1 MATTEIPTGA
11 DVEVEGAAAPA
22 PTSGVVEAITTARA
36 AFDRGVTRPIAWR
49 EGQLDALV
57 RLLDEGEDRLVEA
70 LAADVGKPRM
80 EGWAMDIGVTA
91 GEVRTIRKNV
101 AKWAKPRRAS
111 VPLTAMPGKAR
122 VQPEPLGTVL
132 IVAPWNYPVQLLI
145 EPLAAAIAAGNAAV
159 VKPSE
164 LAPATSAVLADLL
177 RTYLDDAIQVVE
189 GGPEVATELLEQRW
203 DHIFFTG
210 STRIGQVVAE
220 AAAKHLTPVTVS
232 YTHLT
237 LPTNR
242 EV

>member
-11 DVEVEGAAAPA
+11 DLEVEGAAAPA

-101 AKWAKPRRAS
+101 AKWAK
-111 VPLTAMPGKAR
+111 
-122 VQPEPLGTVL
+122 
-132 IVAPWNYPVQLLI
+132 
-145 EPLAAAIAAGNAAV
+145 
-159 VKPSE
+159 
-164 LAPATSAVLADLL
+164 
-177 RTYLDDAIQVVE
+177 
-189 GGPEVATELLEQRW
+189 
-203 DHIFFTG
+203 
-210 STRIGQVVAE
+210 
-220 AAAKHLTPVTVS
+220 
-232 YTHLT
+232 
-237 LPTNR
+237 
-242 EV
+242 